1 MKHWSGCQRN
11 VLRCG
16 IAVFLVCGFV
26 VLTSGLVFA
35 RDMNREAEDRVA
47 FGLIPDAMPVCNDG
61 VSAGVQTFTLKG
73 EREFTLTGVTLSLEG
88 TTDLNDIEEIGV
100 VWISQA
106 GDVPFASTKKI
117 GLSVELE
124 GKLIFKASDEHRLQV
139 RVRTKKNADLLHLI
153 GAQLERLEFADGQ
166 TMSGA
171 ELKNTGTVI
180 APRRLAY
187 PIHRQGDF
195 DCHTF
200 RIPGIAR
207 ANNGDLLAVYDMRY
221 NSRRDL
227 QEHIDI
233 GLSRSR
239 DGGQTWEPP
248 RPIMDMGEFGD
259 KPQNENGC
267 SDPGIL
273 VDTATGEI
281 FVAACWTH
289 GKPNTHQWSGRGSE
303 PGLSIQTSTQFMVVR
318 SGDDGETWG
327 KPENWTKMLKDPK
340 WYLFAPAPGN
350 GITLKNGT
358 LVFPTQG
365 RDEKGHPFSNLTWS
379 NDHGKTWNVSSAA
392 RDDTTECSVAE
403 LSKGELML
411 NMRDNRN
418 RRIKDKDGNGRAVS
432 TTDDLGES
440 WKVHLSDHS
449 LLPEPTCMASLI
461 GFEQRGRHRLFFS
474 NPRNK
479 TRRAGM
485 TVQMSDDDGKTWKA
499 ENRILLDSLG
509 GAYSSLVM
517 IDDKTIGILYESS
530 VADFVFQKIPLSDF
544 EKAAKSE

>member
-1 MKHWSGCQRN
+1 DAGK
-11 VLRCG
+11 
-16 IAVFLVCGFV
+16 V
-26 VLTSGLVFA
+26 V
-35 RDMNREAEDRVA
+35 
-47 FGLIPDAMPVCNDG
+47 
-61 VSAGVQTFTLKG
+61 
-73 EREFTLTGVTLSLEG
+73 
-88 TTDLNDIEEIGV
+88 
-100 VWISQA
+100 
-106 GDVPFASTKKI
+106 
-117 GLSVELE
+117 
-124 GKLIFKASDEHRLQV
+124 
-139 RVRTKKNADLLHLI
+139 
-153 GAQLERLEFADGQ
+153 
-166 TMSGA
+166 
-171 ELKNTGTVI
+171 
-180 APRRLAY
+180 APRRLAF

-200 RIPGIAR
+200 RIPGIAK

-248 RPIMDMGEFGD
+248 RPIMDMGEFGG
-259 KPQNENGC
+259 KPQKENGC

-273 VDTATGEI
+273 VDTVTGEI

-303 PGLSIQTSTQFMVVR
+303 PGLGIQTSTQFMVVR

-327 KPENWTKMLKDPK
+327 KPESWTKMLKDPT

-379 NDHGKTWNVSSAA
+379 NDHGKTWNVSASA

-403 LSKGELML
+403 LSNGELML
-411 NMRDNRN
+411 N
-418 RRIKDKDGNGRAVS
+418 DKDGNGRAVS
-432 TTDDLGES
+432 TTDDLGVS
-440 WKVHLSDHS
+440 WKVHLSDHA

-461 GFEQRGRHRLFFS
+461 GFEQNGKHRLFFS

-479 TRRAGM
+479 TGRAGM
-485 TVQMSDDDGKTWKA
+485 TVQMSDDDGKSWKA
-499 ENRILLDSLG
+499 KNRILLD
-509 GAYSSLVM
+509 
-517 IDDKTIGILYESS
+517 
-530 VADFVFQKIPLSDF
+530 
-544 EKAAKSE
+544 